1 MSDTWTTFFDSDYL
15 RIIGEIFNEAASARQ
30 AQELWSMLDL
40 QPGVRL
46 LDGPC
51 GYGRLSRPL
60 ALLGAIVVGVDQSE
74 ASIALAE
81 EQRGDLGSDRLQYL
95 RHDLRTPLAMSD
107 FDVACNIF
115 TSFGY
120 GTEEEDVAVFR
131 TLREAVRPGGRVVVE
146 SNHRDLLCISL
157 ARGGTASMRL
167 ADGTIFLDQPDF
179 DAISGIVT
187 LNWYWSGPKDRVRS
201 ISDGG
206 VIPRRRSWACWS
218 ARVCESRAPI
228 RVCRTAISSDSPGT
242 GSRLAVVGV
251 RDK

>member
-1 MSDTWTTFFDSDYL
+1 MIDTWTTFFDSDYL

-115 TSFGY
+115 YFLWLWNGGGGCRGISYVTRSSSTG
-120 GTEEEDVAVFR
+120 
-131 TLREAVRPGGRVVVE
+131 RPGRSGEQPSRPV
-146 SNHRDLLCISL
+146 CISL

-187 LNWYWSGPKDRVRS
+187 LNWYWSGPKGSGEKHIRWRCYTPTEIVGLLERAGLRVE
-201 ISDGG
+201 G
-206 VIPRRRSWACWS
+206 A
-218 ARVCESRAPI
+218 
-228 RVCRTAISSDSPGT
+228 
-242 GSRLAVVGV
+242 L
-251 RDK
+251 